1 MASMIYYSGA
11 EFLKKIK
18 PRFSGVMCRGSKMT
32 NHDKLQKWLLTRR
45 DELNA
50 RLGKIKQDA
59 SRKNSADWSE
69 QAQERENDEVIDA
82 LGNEAVLELRKI
94 NRALDRMSEG
104 DYGFCLSCG
113 REIPEQRLEVM
124 PYADLCV
131 KCAQARE

>member
-1 MASMIYYSGA
+1 
-11 EFLKKIK
+11 
-18 PRFSGVMCRGSKMT
+18 MT
-32 NHDKLQKWLLTRR
+32 NHDKLQKWLLARR
-45 DELNA
+45 DELNT

-113 REIPEQRLEVM
+113 KEIPEQRLEVM